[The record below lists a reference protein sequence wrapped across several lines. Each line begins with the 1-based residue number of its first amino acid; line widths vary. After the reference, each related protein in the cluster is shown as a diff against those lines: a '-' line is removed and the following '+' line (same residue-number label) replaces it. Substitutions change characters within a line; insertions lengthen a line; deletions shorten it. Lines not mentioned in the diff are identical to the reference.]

1 MAAFLKTDTS
11 TTPPSMKMA
20 SGADYDYA
28 VNQILT
34 TFASSSTGVGTL
46 SVNPVSTTGLTSIGT
61 FTDTYYNSD
70 AGDHPIGTSV
80 STATYTFYQDLQSAT
95 ESLTRPVEFSSSS
108 FQEQTDVSLNADLIS
123 TSLSNL
129 VSIGVGSYQLS
140 SSTPTGGTW
149 TNIATITNTLDTN
162 ETNVTYLWRKTAPDT
177 APSTI
182 RPVKINPTT
191 PVSVKE
197 MSDAEIQ
204 TLTERLRNR
213 IVATGIGTYAIQSAA
228 PVSGGTWVTA
238 GIQVIDTTRT
248 ISDISYSGTYV
259 GSYLG
264 AYQGTYAG
272 FATSAFSGSYS
283 GGYTGSYTGTYAG
296 AYVGAYTGAYVRTRA
311 QTFLGYY
318 VRVTRSGGYVGT
330 YRGTRFFNT
339 SQSPQQN
346 YNGTYNGF
354 YETAFQRENTQYYT
368 GYYEGQYSGSYAGTR
383 NKAFTGTYTGSYTGA
398 YTGNRP
404 ENYTGAYEGS
414 YEGSYIGA
422 YAGLTLNN
430 DSTNISDVY
439 LWIRTL

>member
-61 FTDTYYNSD
+61 FVDTYYNSD

-95 ESLTRPVEFSSSS
+95 ESLTRPIEFSASS
-108 FQEQTDVSLNADLIS
+108 FQEQTDVSLDADLIS
-123 TSLSNL
+123 TALSNL

-140 SSTPTGGTW
+140 PSIPTGGTW

-177 APSTI
+177 APSTV

-213 IVATGIGTYAIQSAA
+213 IVATGIGRYAIQSTA
-228 PVSGGTWVTA
+228 PVSGGTWVSA
-238 GIQVIDTTRT
+238 GLQFVDTTRT

-264 AYQGTYAG
+264 TYQGTYAG

-296 AYVGAYTGAYVRTRA
+296 AYQRVTAINVPKTRS
-311 QTFLGYY
+311 QTFIGYY
-318 VRVTRSGGYVGT
+318 ARVTRSGNYVGI
-330 YRGTRFFNT
+330 YQGRRQFGT
-339 SQSPQQN
+339 SQGPLNN
-346 YNGTYNGF
+346 YSGTYAGF
-354 YETAFQRENTQYYT
+354 YETAFQRNNIQYYT
-368 GYYEGQYSGSYAGTR
+368 GVYQGLYTGFYGGTREKAFAGT
-383 NKAFTGTYTGSYTGA
+383 YTGA
-398 YTGNRP
+398 YTGAYTGTRP
-404 ENYTGAYEGS
+404 ESYTGAYEGS
-414 YEGSYIGA
+414 YQGSYIGA

-439 LWIRTL
+439 LWIRTI